1 MGEWFR
7 IVDIWRPW
15 ILKTIPTPLRQKP
28 SKVQLQGVPHLL
40 RLDEKACKIQLWGKV
55 PSSRNHV
62 KQASRTIRRNLYPYI
77 QCICIC
83 VLYYTIHTSIHPS
96 VHPSVHISILSIH
109 PSIHPGRQ
117 AGRQDRQTNGQ
128 AGRQTDK
135 DRFGV
140 YTYIPHYDGSFFA
153 QLLL

>member
-1 MGEWFR
+1 MCEWFR
-7 IVDIWRPW
+7 IMDIWRPW
-15 ILKTIPTPLRQKP
+15 ILKTIPTPLRPKP

-40 RLDEKACKIQLWGKV
+40 RLDEKACKIHLWGKV

-96 VHPSVHISILSIH
+96 IHISILSIH
-109 PSIHPGRQ
+109 PSIQ
-117 AGRQDRQTNGQ
+117 AGRQDRQTGGQ
-128 AGRQTDK
+128 AGRQTDN

-153 QLLL
+153 QLFL